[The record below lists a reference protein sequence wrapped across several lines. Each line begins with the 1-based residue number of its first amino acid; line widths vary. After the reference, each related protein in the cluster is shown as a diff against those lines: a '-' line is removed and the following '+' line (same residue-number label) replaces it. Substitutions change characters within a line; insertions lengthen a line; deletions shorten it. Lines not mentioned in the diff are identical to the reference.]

1 MLVITYNPCYDV
13 VMKTIL
19 ITGSSRGIGK
29 AIAKHAHEKGYQV
42 ILHGKT
48 MSEELTKANDE
59 LDNSYVVTFDVADK
73 QATHEA
79 IADVIKNVGTIDVLV
94 NNAGVARNFL
104 KDIADMDDDKAIEEY
119 RTNVLGT
126 LHCTQAVLPKML
138 EQKSGSVINIASI
151 KGHYNLATM
160 STLTFATT
168 KAGIISLTKA
178 LAKSYGDKGVRFNSV
193 SPGYVETD
201 QVNDWNEET
210 FKRINDGTILGRISK
225 PDEIAPLVLFLASDE
240 ASYITGSDFLAD
252 GGYSIKGK

>member
-1 MLVITYNPCYDV
+1 
-13 VMKTIL
+13 MKTIL
-19 ITGSSRGIGK
+19 VTGSSRGIGK
-29 AIAKHAHEKGYQV
+29 AIAELAHQKGYQV
-42 ILHGKT
+42 IVHGKSQSDALESVHSALEGSLKT
-48 MSEELTKANDE
+48 
-59 LDNSYVVTFDVADK
+59 VFDVADK

-79 IADVIKNVGTIDVLV
+79 ITKLLEEVATIDVLV

-104 KDIADMDDDKAIEEY
+104 KDIAEMDDEKAVEEY

-138 EQKSGSVINIASI
+138 EQQSGSVINIASI
-151 KGHYNLATM
+151 KGHSNLATM
-160 STLTFATT
+160 STLTFAAT
-168 KAGIISLTKA
+168 KAGIISITKA

-210 FKRINDGTILGRISK
+210 FNRINNGTVLGRISK
-225 PDEIAPLVLFLASDE
+225 TDEIAPLVLFLASDE

>member
-1 MLVITYNPCYDV
+1 
-13 VMKTIL
+13 MKTIL
-19 ITGSSRGIGK
+19 VTGSSRGIGK
-29 AIAKHAHEKGYQV
+29 AIATLAHQKGYRV
-42 ILHGKT
+42 VLHGKT
-48 MSEELTKANDE
+48 KSEEVLKLSRE
-59 LDNSYVVTFDVADK
+59 LDDALVVTFDIADK
-73 QATHEA
+73 EATHQGIAKA
-79 IADVIKNVGTIDVLV
+79 IEVAGTIDVLV

-104 KDIADMDDDKAIEEY
+104 KDLADMDDDKAIEEY

-151 KGHYNLATM
+151 KGQYNLATM

-225 PDEIAPLVLFLASDE
+225 TEEIAPLVLFLASDE

-252 GGYSIKGK
+252 GGYAIKGK

>member
-1 MLVITYNPCYDV
+1 
-13 VMKTIL
+13 MKTIL

-29 AIAKHAHEKGYQV
+29 AIATLAHEQGYKV
-42 ILHGKT
+42 IVHGK
-48 MSEELTKANDE
+48 SDSPELNAVHEQLTGSVKT
-59 LDNSYVVTFDVADK
+59 VFDVSDK
-73 QATHEA
+73 QVSLAA
-79 IADVIKNVGTIDVLV
+79 IKELGHIDVLV

-126 LHCTQAVLPKML
+126 LHCTQAVLPNMVEKQM
-138 EQKSGSVINIASI
+138 GSVINIASI

-210 FKRINDGTILGRISK
+210 FNRINNGTVLGRISK
-225 PDEIAPLVLFLASDE
+225 AEEIAPLVLFLASDE

>member
-1 MLVITYNPCYDV
+1 
-13 VMKTIL
+13 MKTIL
-19 ITGSSRGIGK
+19 VTGSSRGIGK
-29 AIAKHAHEKGYQV
+29 AIAELAHQKGYKV
-42 ILHGKT
+42 IVHGKGQ
-48 MSEELTKANDE
+48 SDE
-59 LDNSYVVTFDVADK
+59 LESVHKALSGSVKAVFDIADK
-73 QATHEA
+73 QATHTA
-79 IADVIKNVGTIDVLV
+79 INELLNEIGTIDVLV

-104 KDIADMDDDKAIEEY
+104 KDVADMDDDKAIEEY

-138 EQKSGSVINIASI
+138 EQNAGSVVNIASI
-151 KGHYNLATM
+151 KGQYNLATM
-160 STLTFATT
+160 STMTFAAT
-168 KAGIISLTKA
+168 KAGIISITKA

-210 FKRINDGTILGRISK
+210 FNRINNGTILGRISK
-225 PDEIAPLVLFLASDE
+225 TEEIAPLVLFLASDE

>member
-1 MLVITYNPCYDV
+1 
-13 VMKTIL
+13 MKTIL

-29 AIAKHAHEKGYQV
+29 AIAKLAHDKGYRV

-48 MSEELTKANDE
+48 ASKELVQVNEK
-59 LDNSYVVTFDVADK
+59 LKNSYIVNFDVADK
-73 QATHEA
+73 QATHKA
-79 IADVIKNVGTIDVLV
+79 IEKLIAEVGTIDVLV

-104 KDIADMDDDKAIEEY
+104 KDVADMDDDKAIEEY

-151 KGHYNLATM
+151 KGHANLATM
-160 STLTFATT
+160 STLTFAAT

-178 LAKSYGDKGVRFNSV
+178 LAKAYGDKGVRFNSV

-210 FKRINDGTILGRISK
+210 FNRINNGTILGRISK
-225 PDEIAPLVLFLASDE
+225 PEEIAPLVLFLASNE
-240 ASYITGSDFLAD
+240 TSYITGSDFLVD